1 MQYLSLLDG
10 ITKTTLKQYLGL
22 LDGITKH
29 IVLFVTY

>member
-10 ITKTTLKQYLGL
+10 ITKTTLKQYLSL